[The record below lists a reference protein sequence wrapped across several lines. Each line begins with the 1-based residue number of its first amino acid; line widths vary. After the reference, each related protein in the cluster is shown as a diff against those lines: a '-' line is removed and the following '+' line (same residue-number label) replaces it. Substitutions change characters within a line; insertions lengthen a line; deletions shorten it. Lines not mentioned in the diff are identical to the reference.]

1 LKIPVYC
8 LVDFNPY
15 GFQIFYTYLLGSSSS
30 LNAAGHKYSIQA
42 MKWLGLHSVDIEQY
56 KLQTKSLSTKSINIC
71 QKLLDLEYINRYNS
85 GIYKKELEYMLTK
98 KVGCEI
104 QSFNNLGYQAL
115 MKIILQK
122 IVKHQYI

>member
-1 LKIPVYC
+1 
-8 LVDFNPY
+8 
-15 GFQIFYTYLLGSSSS
+15 
-30 LNAAGHKYSIQA
+30 

-56 KLQTKSLSTKSINIC
+56 KLQTKSLSTKSINLC
-71 QKLLDLEYINRYNS
+71 QKLLDLEYINRYNN

-98 KVGCEI
+98 NVGCEI